1 MNSGELLRLKQK
13 KANRFIQSKTG
24 VDSSLHTYNKQVRAA
39 SSDTGTVPVVA
50 SKGQNASTG
59 VMQFAT
65 GKEPGSC
72 SNYVQFSSGS
82 TNRSAASVLA
92 RKAGCAVASDTDTS
106 KLQIG
111 AIQITLPCCN
121 YEPRQRYPITNSSGV
136 IVDYNTYQTN
146 LTRQITGMEGSPELY
161 IGGPDCSIASK
172 PIYGNGTVITTTK
185 TYTSMRQFYPS

>member
-161 IGGPDCSIASK
+161 VGGPDCSIESK

>member
-1 MNSGELLRLKQK
+1 M
-13 KANRFIQSKTG
+13 
-24 VDSSLHTYNKQVRAA
+24 
-39 SSDTGTVPVVA
+39 PVVA

-172 PIYGNGTVITTTK
+172 PIYGNGTVVTTTK
-185 TYTSMRQFYPS
+185 TYTSMREFYPS

>member
-92 RKAGCAVASDTDTS
+92 RKAGCAVASNTDTS
-106 KLQIG
+106 KLETG
-111 AIQITLPCCN
+111 AIQIILPCCD

-185 TYTSMRQFYPS
+185 TYTSMREFYPS

>member
-92 RKAGCAVASDTDTS
+92 RKAGCAVASNTDTS
-106 KLQIG
+106 KLEIG

-185 TYTSMRQFYPS
+185 TYTSMREFYPS

>member
-24 VDSSLHTYNKQVRAA
+24 VDSSLHTYNKQVCAA

-92 RKAGCAVASDTDTS
+92 RKAGCAVASNTDTS
-106 KLQIG
+106 KLQNG
-111 AIQITLPCCN
+111 AIQITLPCCD

-161 IGGPDCSIASK
+161 AGAPDCSIASK

>member
-161 IGGPDCSIASK
+161 IGGPDCCIASK
-172 PIYGNGTVITTTK
+172 PIYGNGTVVTTTK
-185 TYTSMRQFYPS
+185 TYTSMREFYPS